1 MKRLLFLGAGAL
13 SVVALVFGAS
23 WLVLGLAG
31 VASGAGYTV
40 AAGIGVVACSMIF
53 AFGETM
59 MSPVMPAIT
68 NAMATDE
75 LRGRYNAMAGMVFGL
90 SGIIGPI
97 AAGPLIGR
105 GHHTAWLVLVVAG
118 CGVAAAMA
126 WRLHGRL
133 TPIQDGRGFAGSPQP
148 APAATPV

>member
-1 MKRLLFLGAGAL
+1 
-13 SVVALVFGAS
+13 
-23 WLVLGLAG
+23 
-31 VASGAGYTV
+31 
-40 AAGIGVVACSMIF
+40 MIF

-90 SGIIGPI
+90 SGIIGPV

-105 GHHTAWLVLVVAG
+105 GHETAWLFLVVAG

-133 TPIQDGRGFAGSPQP
+133 TPVQDGRGFARSPQP
-148 APAATPV
+148 APAANPV